1 MIGITG
7 IGAYVPQTRLTID
20 EIAVGYSSEEKRK
33 IGIKSVL
40 YEPELSA
47 TDMAVIASKRAIEDA
62 DISPLDIDWIINTQ
76 ATMPDYLTWQVSG
89 KIQQDIEATNA
100 SFFDLYQ
107 NCSGM
112 ITGIITAK
120 NYLAGDENNNVVLV
134 NTSEKWDA
142 TVKSRMIGK
151 LIMGEAG
158 VAVVVQ
164 KNSTGN
170 YILGYS
176 QIGHGNLHDV
186 ARMLVGTQKP
196 PFNSNEEE
204 DYYYRVVKDEK
215 ARKEMLPI
223 NIEFFYKVGIK
234 AVENSKLDISDIEHI
249 IFPNAG
255 FGLFEKVMEKFE
267 MPLEKTNY
275 KYVANTGDCG
285 SVDMMLNYFR
295 MLRDNMLKKGEHVLL
310 IAQGAGT
317 TWTALVIEV

>member
-7 IGAYVPQTRLTID
+7 IGAYIPENKLTID
-20 EIAVGYSSEEKRK
+20 EIAIGYSREEKRQT
-33 IGIKSVL
+33 GIETVL
-40 YEPELSA
+40 YEPDFSA
-47 TDMAVIASKRAIEDA
+47 TDMAVIASKRAINEA
-62 DISPLDIDWIINTQ
+62 SISPLEIDWIINTQ

-89 KIQQDIEATNA
+89 KIQQDIGAANA

-112 ITGIITAK
+112 ITGLITAK

-158 VAVVVQ
+158 VAAVVQ

-170 YILGYS
+170 FILGHS
-176 QIGHGNLHDV
+176 QIGHGYLHDV
-186 ARMLVGTQKP
+186 ARMLVGTKNP
-196 PFNSNEEE
+196 PYNSNEEE

-223 NIEFFYKVGIK
+223 NIELFYEVGIR
-234 AVENSKLDISDIEHI
+234 AVENSKLVLSDIEHI

-255 FGLFEKVMEKFE
+255 FGLFEKVMAEFE
-267 MPLEKTNY
+267 MPLDKTNY

-295 MLRDNMLKKGEHVLL
+295 MLKDNMLTKGEHVLL

>member
-7 IGAYVPQTRLTID
+7 IGAYIPENRLTID
-20 EIAVGYSSEEKRK
+20 EIAIGYREEEKRRT
-33 IGIKSVL
+33 GIEKVL
-40 YEPELSA
+40 YEPNLSA
-47 TDMAVIASKRAIEDA
+47 TDMAVIASERAIKEA
-62 DISPLDIDWIINTQ
+62 SISPLDIDWIINTQ

-89 KIQQDIEATNA
+89 KIQQDIGATNA
-100 SFFDLYQ
+100 SFFDLHQ

-112 ITGIITAK
+112 ITGLITAK
-120 NYLAGDENNNVVLV
+120 NYLAGDENNNVILV

-158 VAVVVQ
+158 VAAVVQ
-164 KNSTGN
+164 KNSIGN
-170 YILGYS
+170 FILGHS

-186 ARMLVGTQKP
+186 ARMLVGTQNP
-196 PFNSNEEE
+196 PYNSYKEE
-204 DYYYRVVKDEK
+204 DYYYRVIDDEK

-223 NIEFFYKVGIK
+223 NIELFYEVGIR
-234 AVENSKLDISDIEHI
+234 AVENSKLVLGDIDHI

-255 FGLFEKVMEKFE
+255 FGLFEKVMAKFE
-267 MPLEKTNY
+267 MPLDKTNY

-295 MLRDNMLKKGEHVLL
+295 MLNDNMLTKGEHVLL